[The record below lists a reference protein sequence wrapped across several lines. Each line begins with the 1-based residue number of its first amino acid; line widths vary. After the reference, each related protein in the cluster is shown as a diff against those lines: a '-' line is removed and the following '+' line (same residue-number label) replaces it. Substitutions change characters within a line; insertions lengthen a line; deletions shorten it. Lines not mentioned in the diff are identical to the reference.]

1 MRTSRARAQR
11 QAADALSPAHFF
23 SAPPV
28 DAQEVLGAGMYEW
41 VAERSVV
48 AMYLVAPDGRFVWAN
63 PAAGCLFGRSRHEL
77 LGCTLNDV
85 SHPDD
90 LAWSH
95 QRLAAA
101 LERGAASYRI
111 QKRYLRPDGDV
122 VVADVSVTP
131 LSDEGGV
138 TLGFFASAIDDTE
151 RFRATQRAD
160 AADRLLRSSVDT
172 LLDPWVLLHAIRD
185 DDGAIVDFQYIEA
198 NREACRSNGIEHD
211 ALGGMRLLGL
221 FPGHRGDLLDRYA
234 HVVDT
239 GIPLA
244 LDDHPF
250 EVEGGTRWFDNRAVK
265 VGDDDLSFTWRDVTE
280 AHRLRSSLAHM
291 ANTDPLTGLN
301 NRFGLEQALERLT
314 GGERRTRGA
323 GVSVLYLDLD
333 GLTTINNVHGHPAG
347 DRILRA
353 VGERIAAAVRVTD
366 IVARV
371 GGDEFV
377 VVALATDVTGAEQLA
392 GKIRELVA
400 QPVSIGV
407 EWFTPSVSVGVCA
420 GDATDDVEELMA
432 RADTALIRNKR
443 ARRG

>member
-1 MRTSRARAQR
+1 MSTSSSQAQR

-23 SAPPV
+23 ASPPV
-28 DAQEVLGAGMYEW
+28 DAQEVLGSGMYEW

-63 PAAGCLFGRSRHEL
+63 PAAGRLFGRSHQEL

-95 QRLAAA
+95 QRLAEA
-101 LERGAASYRI
+101 LERGATSYRI
-111 QKRYLRPDGDV
+111 QKRYLRPDGGV

-131 LSDEGGV
+131 LADDMGV
-138 TLGFFASAIDDTE
+138 TVGFFASAIDDTE
-151 RFRATQRAD
+151 RVLATQRAD
-160 AADRLLRSSVDT
+160 AADQLLRASVDT

-185 DDGAIVDFQYIEA
+185 DDGAIVDFQYLEA
-198 NREACRSNGIEHD
+198 NKEACRSNGIEHD
-211 ALGGMRLLGL
+211 ALLGRRLLDV
-221 FPGHRGDLLDRYA
+221 FPGHRDSLLGMYA

-239 GIPLA
+239 GLPLA

-250 EVEGGTRWFDNRAVK
+250 QVDGVTRWFDNRAVK
-265 VGDDDLSFTWRDVTE
+265 VGDDDLSFTWRDVTD
-280 AHRLRSSLAHM
+280 AHHLRSSLSHM
-291 ANTDPLTGLN
+291 ATTDPLTGLN
-301 NRFGLEQALERLT
+301 NRFGLEQALDRLN
-314 GGERRTRGA
+314 GAERRAETTD
-323 GVSVLYLDLD
+323 VSVLYLDLD
-333 GLTTINNVHGHPAG
+333 GLTMINNVHGHPAG

-377 VVALATDVTGAEQLA
+377 VVAPGTGSTGAQRLA
-392 GKIRELVA
+392 GTIRALVA
-400 QPVSIGV
+400 QPVRIGG
-407 EWFTPSVSVGVCA
+407 EPFTPTISVGA
-420 GDATDDVEELMA
+420 STGDTTDDLDELIA
-432 RADTALIRNKR
+432 RADTELIRIKR
-443 ARRG
+443 ARHG